1 MVADA
6 LVEDD
11 IERVVEGPLLSLACL
26 LCIEALVGA
35 YHLAVHRPGELS
47 FVPLQSID
55 VPLGSI
61 DLGMEGMAR
70 RLGLLGIS
78 SPKGVSR
85 MVGVWIETEEFHD
98 IDLAAIRMRRSRLLR
113 QQPCSRK
120 IARQH
125 IGAHPQF
132 YLAILEGKATA
143 RIDRPSEHRGGI
155 TALTGIGDGTADQ
168 FAVADKDHIR
178 RLTDPAVPARRT
190 ADAPLPHL
198 WIGLGTIL
206 QVKLVTEHQLIA

>member
-1 MVADA
+1 
-6 LVEDD
+6 
-11 IERVVEGPLLSLACL
+11 
-26 LCIEALVGA
+26 
-35 YHLAVHRPGELS
+35 
-47 FVPLQSID
+47 
-55 VPLGSI
+55 
-61 DLGMEGMAR
+61 
-70 RLGLLGIS
+70 
-78 SPKGVSR
+78 
-85 MVGVWIETEEFHD
+85 MVGVRIETEELHD

-113 QQPCSRK
+113 QQPCSRE

-132 YLAILEGKATA
+132 YLAILESKATA
-143 RIDRPSEHRGGI
+143 RIDRSSEHRGGI

-168 FAVADKDHIR
+168 FAVADKNHIR